1 MDHVI
6 VVGDPGA
13 GKSTILNALVGTAAR
28 GARMPF
34 RSGLSVAS
42 GMTTA
47 LQTEVVGGVRY
58 SDTPGLD
65 DVALKRRAA
74 AAIADA
80 VCLGGAVRL
89 LFVLTMEAGR
99 VRGANLATIRIVLD
113 ALVAAGVDVDGRFS
127 VALNK
132 MTAGEMAAWGD
143 PASDG
148 VAVLR
153 SQLGTNA
160 AVDQLVYLPRVG
172 GLVDAADAP
181 FPAATRDCLAAAV
194 DAMAAMAVPAGTH
207 IDVAVD
213 EVARLTAHYES
224 ELADHRRRVQALAQE
239 RESQSVRHEEAM
251 KEARN
256 WNMVAGAVAAVASMI
271 VFHTPVFP

>member
-1 MDHVI
+1 MLWAT
-6 VVGDPGA
+6 PA
-13 GKSTILNALVGTAAR
+13 PAKSTILNGLVGTAAR
-28 GARMPF
+28 GPRMPF

-42 GMTTA
+42 GRTIA
-47 LQTEVVGGVRY
+47 LQTDVVGGVRY

-113 ALVAAGVDVDGRFS
+113 ALTAAGVDVDGRFS
-127 VALNK
+127 VALNH
-132 MTAGEMAAWGD
+132 GRDGRVGGPGHRRRGGAA
-143 PASDG
+143 
-148 VAVLR
+148 VA
-153 SQLGTNA
+153 LGTRA
-160 AVDQLVYLPRVG
+160 AVDQLVYLPRVD

-194 DAMAAMAVPAGTH
+194 DAMVAMAVPAGTH

-224 ELADHRRRVQALAQE
+224 ELADHRRRVHALAEE
-239 RESQSVRHEEAM
+239 RESQSVRHEEAT
-251 KEARN
+251 KEARK
-256 WNMVAGAVAAVASMI
+256 WNMMAGVVAAVASMI
-271 VFHTPVFP
+271 VYNTPVFP